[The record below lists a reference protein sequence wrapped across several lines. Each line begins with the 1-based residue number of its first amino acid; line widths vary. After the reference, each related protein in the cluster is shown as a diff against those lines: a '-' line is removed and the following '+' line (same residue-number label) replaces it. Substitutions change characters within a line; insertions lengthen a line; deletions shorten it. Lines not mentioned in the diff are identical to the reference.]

1 MSGRQRG
8 ITFLGGLLLLI
19 PIAIVV
25 YAAIRLTPVY
35 LNYMRVARSLDAAAS
50 SVGAGGQVSAQ
61 EIRNSLGKQFDI
73 QTIDFPTVNEIQ
85 IRRNGGGGWVIE
97 AKYEDTA
104 HLFGNISLLVDFDKI
119 SPIGG

>member
-1 MSGRQRG
+1 MYRKQRG
-8 ITFLGGLLLLI
+8 ITFLGGLILAI

-35 LNYMRVARSLDAAAS
+35 LNYMRVARSLELTAS
-50 SVGAGGQVSAQ
+50 SVSSASAVSPQ
-61 EIRNSLGKQFDI
+61 LIRNSLARRFDVESI
-73 QTIDFPTVNEIQ
+73 TFPTIDDIAIHQ
-85 IRRNGGGGWVIE
+85 NGGSWVLE

-104 HLFGNISLLVDFDKI
+104 HLFGNVSLIVDFDKI